1 MKINFILVKKSLIAI
16 LTSIALFSFIALVLA
31 VLSYPKPLHNSYGE
45 IVGSDFIEPQNPQ
58 KLLKSSLGSFDYQVI
73 GFRAAKERASIV
85 VKRDKQTYVVQQG
98 ELLENKYKLI
108 SVDSEFA
115 IFNQNGKSYQL
126 STNLKIDN

>member
-31 VLSYPKPLHNSYGE
+31 VLSYPKPLDNSYGE
-45 IVGSDFIEPQNPQ
+45 IVSSDFIEPQNPQ
-58 KLLKSSLGSFDYQVI
+58 KLFKSSLGNFDYQVI
-73 GFRAAKERASIV
+73 GFRAGKERASII
-85 VKRDKQTYVVQQG
+85 VKRDNQTYVVQQG